1 MKRTKRLLYIFL
13 ASFTV
18 LTGMPGMP
26 QNAQAATKTTTQKA
40 SHSAKKKNGWY
51 NLGGYKKNYYQNGKK
66 LIGTWKT
73 IDGDR
78 YFFGNTGTAF
88 VGPGRVNG
96 KMYLFRENAKLY
108 RRKTDGFV
116 TVLGKRYYVYKT
128 GELRIGWISYGGN
141 IYYAD
146 SMGRIVKNTRR
157 DGVIFN
163 KEGKARI
170 TPRTQMHVYAQ
181 TILNSIT
188 TSSMRRVQKLRACY
202 NYLAYSGR
210 FYYYAPADPNLSAK
224 YWYITCANNMFG
236 QSRGNCYGFSC
247 AFAALAKEIGYQPYM
262 MCARVPGTRDQAA
275 DGYTRHCWVMINGE
289 HYDPE
294 GSFAGWGG
302 CFGSDYFTTPYKQL
316 NKVKFN

>member
-146 SMGRIVKNTRR
+146 SMGRQDTASEIESYGQGKPDRR
-157 DGVIFN
+157 W
-163 KEGKARI
+163 
-170 TPRTQMHVYAQ
+170 
-181 TILNSIT
+181 
-188 TSSMRRVQKLRACY
+188 
-202 NYLAYSGR
+202 NY
-210 FYYYAPADPNLSAK
+210 
-224 YWYITCANNMFG
+224 
-236 QSRGNCYGFSC
+236 Q
-247 AFAALAKEIGYQPYM
+247 
-262 MCARVPGTRDQAA
+262 
-275 DGYTRHCWVMINGE
+275 
-289 HYDPE
+289 
-294 GSFAGWGG
+294 
-302 CFGSDYFTTPYKQL
+302 
-316 NKVKFN
+316 